1 MKILSVF
8 GTRPEAIKMAPLLQ
22 CLNKQPTIKSIVAVT
37 AQHREMLD
45 QVLQLFNIQPDY
57 DLNLMRHGQ
66 TLEDITSAVLKGLA
80 PILDAEKPDM
90 VLVHGDTT
98 TTMAASLS
106 AYYHHIACGHIE
118 AGLRSGDK
126 YAPYP
131 EEINRRITGVL
142 ADIHFAPTP
151 LAANNLKREG
161 IAESSIFITGNTVID
176 ALLQATDNPCS
187 FQGLGLDSVDWHKK
201 IILLTCH
208 RRENWGEPMKQI
220 FTALNDIL
228 CRHHD
233 VEAVFPLH
241 KNPQVREIAYQ
252 CLGHNKQMHF
262 CEPLDY
268 LPFSHVMKRS
278 HLVITDSGGLQ
289 EEAPSL
295 GKPVLVLRTVTERP
309 EAVEAGTALL
319 AGNNYQSVYDATQL
333 LLTNEAAYNE
343 MAHAINPYG
352 DGQAAERITQTLL
365 GLSQN

>member
-22 CLNKQPTIKSIVAVT
+22 CLNQQQQIQSIVAVT

-45 QVLQLFNIQPDY
+45 QVLQLFDIHPNY

-66 TLEDITSAVLKGLA
+66 TLEDITAAVLKGLA
-80 PILDAEKPDM
+80 PILEEERPDI

-98 TTMAASLS
+98 TTMAASLA
-106 AYYHHIACGHIE
+106 AYYHHIVCGHVE

-151 LAANNLKREG
+151 LAANNLRHEG
-161 IAESSIFITGNTVID
+161 VAERKIVITGNTVID
-176 ALLQATDNPCS
+176 ALLQATNKPCS
-187 FQGLGLDSVDWHKK
+187 LEGLGLDNVDWHKRV
-201 IILLTCH
+201 ILLTCH
-208 RRENWGEPMKQI
+208 RRENWGQPMQEI

-228 CRHHD
+228 ENNSD
-233 VEAVFPLH
+233 VEIVFPLH
-241 KNPQVREIAYQ
+241 KNPKVREIAYS
-252 CLGHNKQMHF
+252 CFGNNKQIHF

-278 HLVITDSGGLQ
+278 TLVITDSGGLQ

-309 EAVEAGTALL
+309 EAVEAGTAML
-319 AGNNYQSVYDATQL
+319 AGNSYQSVYAATKL
-333 LLTNEAAYNE
+333 LLTDKNIYQQ

-352 DGQAAERITQTLL
+352 DGQAAQRITKALL
-365 GLSQN
+365 NIL

>member
-22 CLNKQPTIKSIVAVT
+22 CLAKQPQLESIVAVT

-45 QVLQLFNIQPDY
+45 QVLQLFDIHPQY
-57 DLNLMRHGQ
+57 DLNLMHHGQ
-66 TLEDITSAVLKGLA
+66 TLEDITTAVLQGLA
-80 PILDAEKPDM
+80 PIMEKERPDL

-106 AYYHHIACGHIE
+106 AYYHQIACGHVE

-151 LAANNLKREG
+151 LAANNLLREG
-161 IAESSIFITGNTVID
+161 IDENRIVITGNTVID
-176 ALLQATDNPCS
+176 ALLQATDKPCS
-187 FQGLGLDSVDWHKK
+187 LSGLGLDNVDWQKR

-208 RRENWGEPMKQI
+208 RRENWGQPMREI
-220 FTALNDIL
+220 FSALNDIL
-228 CRHHD
+228 DEHQD
-233 VEAVFPLH
+233 VEIIFPLH
-241 KNPQVREIAYQ
+241 KNPKVREIAY
-252 CLGHNKQMHF
+252 HNFTNAQQVHF

-278 HLVITDSGGLQ
+278 SLVITDSGGLQ

-309 EAVEAGTALL
+309 EAVEAGTAML
-319 AGNNYQSVYDATQL
+319 AGNTYQSVYDTAKL
-333 LLTNEAAYNE
+333 LLNDSGVYQK
-343 MAHAINPYG
+343 MSHAINPYG
-352 DGQAAERITQTLL
+352 TGHAAEKITAAILERL
-365 GLSQN
+365 